1 MRRWLTA
8 LFCAALTTTVHAQT
22 PARVGFIAYSDA
34 QAVTPF
40 LEAFLKGMREAG
52 YVEGRNLQILARYAD
67 EHRERIEPL
76 VRELLGEKPNLIVAV
91 GPATRD
97 TIRVAGSTPAV
108 FGFSGDPVSAG
119 WASSLATPTENATGV
134 TFMSVD
140 LNGKRIEL
148 LHQALPSM
156 RRLAVIANPLH
167 PGESLEGD
175 ECRAAS
181 ARLGLSLSYLFA
193 RNADELDVALRTVA
207 AEQPDALIA
216 LPDALTMAH
225 RQQIIEFA
233 AERRI
238 PVISGWAR
246 FAESGA
252 LLTYGPNLSGSW
264 SRLAYYA
271 DRILRGAKPQS
282 LPIEQ
287 PSRFELVVN
296 LKTASRLGIELPQ
309 ALLARADQVIE

>member
-1 MRRWLTA
+1 MDTPSG
-8 LFCAALTTTVHAQT
+8 AA
-22 PARVGFIAYSDA
+22 
-34 QAVTPF
+34 
-40 LEAFLKGMREAG
+40 
-52 YVEGRNLQILARYAD
+52 
-67 EHRERIEPL
+67 
-76 VRELLGEKPNLIVAV
+76 
-91 GPATRD
+91 GPPP
-97 TIRVAGSTPAV
+97 RVAPGAAAATPVV
-108 FGFSGDPVSAG
+108 FGFSGDPVAAG
-119 WASSLATPTENATGV
+119 WASSLAVPTENATGM

-148 LHQALPSM
+148 LQQALPSM

-175 ECRAAS
+175 VCRAA
-181 ARLGLSLSYLFA
+181 AGRLGLSLTYILA
-193 RNADELDVALRTVA
+193 RTSEELEAALLTVA
-207 AEQPDALIA
+207 AQAPDALIA

-225 RQQIIEFA
+225 RQHIIEFA
-233 AERRI
+233 AARRI

-252 LLTYGPNLSGSW
+252 LLTYGPNLISSW
-264 SRLAYYA
+264 ARVAYYA
-271 DRILRGAKPQS
+271 DRVLRGAKPQS

-309 ALLARADQVIE
+309 SLLTQADQVIE

>member
-1 MRRWLTA
+1 MKRWLTA
-8 LFCAALTTTVHAQT
+8 LFFAALTTTAQAQT
-22 PARVGFIAYSDA
+22 QARVGFIAYSDA
-34 QAVTPF
+34 EAVAPF
-40 LEAFLKGMREAG
+40 LEAFLKGMSEAG
-52 YVEGRNLQILARYAD
+52 YVEGRNLQIFARYAD
-67 EHRERIEPL
+67 ERREHIEPL
-76 VRELLGEKPNLIVAV
+76 VRELVGEKLGLIVAV

-97 TIRVAGSTPAV
+97 AIRVAGSTPVV
-108 FGFSGDPVSAG
+108 FGFSGDPIVAG

-175 ECRAAS
+175 ECRAAA
-181 ARLGLSLSYLFA
+181 ARLGLSLTYLFA
-193 RNADELDVALRTVA
+193 RNAEEVDVALRTVA

-225 RQQIIEFA
+225 RQQIIDFA
-233 AERRI
+233 GARRI

-252 LLTYGPNLSGSW
+252 LLTYGPNLPSSW
-264 SRLAYYA
+264 ARLAYYA

-296 LKTASRLGIELPQ
+296 LATASRLGIELPQ
-309 ALLARADQVIE
+309 SLLTRADQVIE